1 MHPML
6 VALDKAADGAYAID
20 ETQRIV
26 YWNGVAQ
33 KMLGYSAEEVI
44 GRLCHEIIRG
54 RDDHDHIWCR
64 GNCYVTATSRAGE
77 PVETFNTCARTK
89 SGGLRWINV
98 SILALPAVEGSAS
111 LIVHLFRDAT
121 GTKQQELFTRQV
133 LGLAQNLRQAS
144 RLEVQPLLQK
154 PAAGPLTEREIE
166 VLALMAEGLSTE
178 KIAEALSVSRS
189 TTRNHIQNILQK
201 LHVHNRS
208 AAVAY
213 AFEHGI
219 IAR

>member
-33 KMLGYSAEEVI
+33 KMLGYSAEEVM
-44 GRLCHEIIRG
+44 GRHCHEIVRG

-64 GNCYVTATSRAGE
+64 SNCYVTAASRAGE
-77 PVETFNTCARTK
+77 QVETFNTCARTK

-98 SILALPAVEGSAS
+98 SILVLPAIDGSS
-111 LIVHLFRDAT
+111 SVIVHLFRDAT
-121 GTKQQELFTRQV
+121 GIKQQELFARQV
-133 LGLAQNLRQAS
+133 LDLAQNLQQAT
-144 RLEVQPLLQK
+144 RPEAPPLLQK
-154 PAAGPLTEREIE
+154 SAANQLTQREIE
-166 VLALMAEGLSTE
+166 VLALMAEGLSTD

-213 AFEHGI
+213 AFEHSI
-219 IAR
+219 ISR